1 MYKVEAP
8 ALRNMH
14 GNAAERVRTRLKEWV
29 AAHGHGSQGRLA
41 RAVPGKFGEPK
52 GDSWISGVLRGEQ
65 DVTLRDL
72 DAIAEVLDVPPGD
85 LVRRNHDHYL
95 ELIPSEMRFVMHLR
109 SIPDTVRQHLLH
121 VAEYFFG
128 FQERLLKEQKATV
141 DKRTKAARVERERRK
156 TV

>member
-1 MYKVEAP
+1 MFCYNGSVMAQQT
-8 ALRNMH
+8 AS
-14 GNAAERVRTRLKEWV
+14 ERVRQRLTEW
-29 AAHGHGSQGRLA
+29 AKTEGWGARKTLA
-41 RAVPGKFGEPK
+41 EASPGKYGKPRTIQ
-52 GDSWISGVLRGEQ
+52 WASGVIKGRQKLRL
-65 DVTLRDL
+65 DDL
-72 DAIAEVLDVPPGD
+72 DVIAELLQVPPGD

-109 SIPDTVRQHLLH
+109 SIPDTVRQHLMH